1 MSHYCVVSY
10 LNSYKCV
17 NKAKNGFSNI
27 ADDVKCRL
35 RRMEHS
41 NNKKELNE
49 AIDELRNW
57 KLYQEK
63 LKTWV
68 EGNQKTIQ

>member
-1 MSHYCVVSY
+1 MSY
-10 LNSYKCV
+10 LTFYRWV

-27 ADDVKCRL
+27 ADDVKSWL
-35 RRMEHS
+35 RRIAQS

-49 AIDELRNW
+49 AFDDLRNW
-57 KLYQEK
+57 ELYQEK